1 MDKETEKFI
10 MNMTQKMSILLIE
23 NIELQTKLDI
33 ANEKIESYEQQ
44 HIENVVASHE
54 EKIEG
59 K

>member
-44 HIENVVASHE
+44 HIENVITSHE
-54 EKIEG
+54 EKMEG